1 MNPAELA
8 ARAHAAPRDFA
19 AVAVDLAEAATRLR
33 AIAGGIRLGGP
44 TPDAIADADRTVT
57 GCGALLR
64 ELRQGLAN
72 PREALGRGID
82 GP

>member
-1 MNPAELA
+1 VNPAELA
-8 ARAHAAPRDFA
+8 ARARTAPREHA
-19 AVAVDLAEAATRLR
+19 SVAQDLAEAATRLR
-33 AIAGGIRLGGP
+33 AIAGGVRLAGA
-44 TPDAIADADRTVT
+44 TPDAITEADRLLT

-72 PREALGRGID
+72 PREALGRGSD

>member
-8 ARAHAAPRDFA
+8 ARAQTTPREHAS
-19 AVAVDLAEAATRLR
+19 VAQDLAEAATRLR

-44 TPDAIADADRTVT
+44 TREAVTEADRVLT
-57 GCGALLR
+57 GCGTLLR

-72 PREALGRGID
+72 PREALRGD
-82 GP
+82 FDAP